1 MASRAR
7 RHNMNVVRT
16 PTDPFT
22 ERVEE
27 EVDVYDPEAQRQ
39 ALGELAELLHAR
51 RLTPIALFVLESMRP
66 LTFVTAEFLV
76 FLEPFA
82 RIFLPPTKYRLIVEA
97 MHDRKNV
104 AWLIERLEA
113 LADGCAASGLTEEV
127 PGAGDAR
134 NGGAP
139 DEENSDAQ
147 VGESEGK

>member
-1 MASRAR
+1 
-7 RHNMNVVRT
+7 MNAVRT
-16 PTDPFT
+16 PTDPFA
-22 ERVEE
+22 ERVEQE
-27 EVDVYDPEAQRQ
+27 TDIYDPEAQRQ

-104 AWLIERLEA
+104 SWLIDRLEA
-113 LADGCAASGLTEEV
+113 LADGRATADSAAANDGPE
-127 PGAGDAR
+127 PGGNGDRDPHAPDHTGQSASR
-134 NGGAP
+134 NGG
-139 DEENSDAQ
+139 ENARPQ
-147 VGESEGK
+147 T